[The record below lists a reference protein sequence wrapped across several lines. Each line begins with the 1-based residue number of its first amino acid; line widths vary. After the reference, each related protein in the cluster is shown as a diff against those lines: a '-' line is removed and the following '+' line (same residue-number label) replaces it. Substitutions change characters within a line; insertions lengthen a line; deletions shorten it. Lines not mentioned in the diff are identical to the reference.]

1 MNQRSSPAG
10 PKLNT
15 KKSDFKFL
23 LFGILLEI
31 ENTEQGG
38 WQESEDAQYSN
49 PPPKTK
55 ADTHARSVCLRCFGE
70 IPFIFLFSRLNQR
83 LDGCCT
89 D

>member
-1 MNQRSSPAG
+1 MNQHSSPAG

-38 WQESEDAQYSN
+38 W
-49 PPPKTK
+49 
-55 ADTHARSVCLRCFGE
+55 
-70 IPFIFLFSRLNQR
+70 
-83 LDGCCT
+83 
-89 D
+89 